1 MDTWR
6 IQRPYT
12 EEIMTPKILLNY
24 LGGMTFENTHSITGV
39 QILSDVP
46 VDETTQGKGYLPGEM
61 LVAALASWAGSTVAL
76 YGLKNSLD
84 LMGMAVEGTLDHD
97 EKSNITKITITFTMP
112 PLSYREKDKKVM
124 VKYAHV
130 CPVGKMLVEGLKE
143 FIFIW
148 PDSE

>member
-6 IQRPYT
+6 IQGPYT

-61 LVAALASWAGSTVAL
+61 LVAALAS
-76 YGLKNSLD
+76 
-84 LMGMAVEGTLDHD
+84 
-97 EKSNITKITITFTMP
+97 
-112 PLSYREKDKKVM
+112 
-124 VKYAHV
+124 
-130 CPVGKMLVEGLKE
+130 
-143 FIFIW
+143 
-148 PDSE
+148 